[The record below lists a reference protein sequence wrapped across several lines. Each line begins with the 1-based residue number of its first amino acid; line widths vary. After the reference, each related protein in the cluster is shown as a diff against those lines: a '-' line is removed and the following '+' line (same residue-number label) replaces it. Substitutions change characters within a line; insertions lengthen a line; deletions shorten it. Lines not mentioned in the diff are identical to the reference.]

1 MRPNVPKVFSRT
13 VHAAA
18 ETLFFRIGKKLFPMH
33 NVSIRLWICALLSWT
48 HALAAQEY
56 SLRFYGHGPNDIDR
70 VKIPIDAPHRPVD
83 VSHDFTIEFWMRA
96 LPGEN
101 TANVCAAD
109 QWYYANIMIDRD
121 IFGDGD
127 YGDYGIALGDRRIVV
142 GVQVGN
148 NPTTGVCGNTIVD
161 DGDWHHIAITR
172 KSSNGQVQLF
182 VDGTLDASD
191 PSSSNTGDISYR
203 DGRSTAYPN
212 SDPFLVLG
220 AEKHDYPGSLYYSGW
235 LDELRISNIIRYT
248 SNFTPPSAPFTTD
261 ANTMGLYH
269 FNEGSGTT
277 LTDVSGASGGPSNGT
292 LMVGGNPPGPA
303 WSTLSPFSPPM
314 PVELDALTAFRA
326 PTGEVRLQW
335 KTYTETN
342 TARFVV
348 QRSTGD
354 LQRWNDIGQ
363 VPAQGH
369 SRQVQRYAF
378 ADPAPPFAERLHY
391 RLRIEDYD
399 GSLQYS
405 PAVTVHALEDAL
417 QVFPNPFTDRF
428 HVRVSSAG
436 SWQITLFDALGR
448 VVLTHRSELE
458 TETLF
463 TEALP
468 CGIYTFVLEQ
478 GGFRCARRLLKR

>member
-1 MRPNVPKVFSRT
+1 M
-13 VHAAA
+13 
-18 ETLFFRIGKKLFPMH
+18 
-33 NVSIRLWICALLSWT
+33 
-48 HALAAQEY
+48 AQEY

-70 VKIPIDAPHRPVD
+70 VKIPIDNPHRPVD
-83 VSHDFTIEFWMRA
+83 VTHNFTIEFWMRA

-101 TANVCAAD
+101 TANTCAAN

-148 NPTTGVCGNTIVD
+148 NTTTGVCGNTIVD
-161 DGDWHHIAITR
+161 DGIWRHIAITR
-172 KSSNGQVQLF
+172 NASDGRVRLF
-182 VDGTLDASD
+182 VNGVLDATS
-191 PSSSNTGDISYR
+191 PTSPNTGNISYR
-203 DGRSTAYPN
+203 DGRYTAYPN

-235 LDELRISNIIRYT
+235 LDEMRISNIIRYT

-261 ANTMGLYH
+261 ANTVGLYH

-292 LMVGGNPPGPA
+292 LMIGGNPPGPA
-303 WSTLSPFSPPM
+303 WSTSSPFAPPM
-314 PVELDALTAFRA
+314 PVEWDALTAFRS
-326 PTGEVRLQW
+326 PEGPIRLQW

-348 QRSTGD
+348 QRSADG
-354 LQRWNDIGQ
+354 LQSWEDIGQ
-363 VPAQGH
+363 VSAQGN
-369 SRQVQRYAF
+369 SRQVQRYTF
-378 ADPAPPFAERLHY
+378 TDPTPPFAARLHY
-391 RLRIEDYD
+391 RLRAEDYD

-405 PAVTVHALEDAL
+405 PAVAVHALEEAL
-417 QVFPNPFTDRF
+417 QAFPNPFTDRF
-428 HVRVSSAG
+428 HVRMASTG
-436 SWQITLFDALGR
+436 PWQISLFDALGR
-448 VVLTHRSELE
+448 VVLTRPSELE
-458 TETLF
+458 TATLF

-468 CGIYTFVLEQ
+468 SGIYTLVVEQ
-478 GGFRCARRLLKR
+478 GGFRFARRLLKR